1 MPYEKN
7 SVSAQ
12 SQTRFVIAIES
23 SLTTVG
29 LADGERVGFN
39 DGLTLGILR
48 MKMFEIIGKSN
59 FNMVRRKLGTTHS
72 CRASRR
78 RRRTW

>member
-1 MPYEKN
+1 MSERDSVKDSNLVPYEKN

-29 LADGERVGFN
+29 LDDGECEGLN
-39 DGLTLGILR
+39 DGLALGILR
-48 MKMFEIIGKSN
+48 MKMF
-59 FNMVRRKLGTTHS
+59 
-72 CRASRR
+72 
-78 RRRTW
+78 